1 MLSDL
6 THDLEKGTVVDGRY
20 QVVEPLGMGASGSVY
35 RAWDPN
41 TKKFVALKMLHADVG
56 EEEDVRLRFE
66 REARALWALAHP
78 NIVPTRGFGVHGTA
92 PYLILDLLEGRTL
105 TDILKSEAPLQT
117 DRAMALAAQVLD
129 AVAFAHG
136 QGIIHRDL
144 KSPNIL
150 VTQDDAG
157 QEHAWMLD
165 FGLAKF
171 FDKEKWS
178 DEDTLTAQG
187 EIFGTPGYMSPE
199 QASGVKVDERTDVYA
214 LGILLFELLTGR
226 RPFVSKSRTELFKMH
241 FLSPVPALHE
251 VHPSLEVAP
260 HIEPVIQ
267 KALAKKADDRFAD
280 AAVMKAAFLG
290 STPVGDVATS
300 EPGLLDRLRV
310 VPMNV
315 RILFAFGFAILLLLL
330 VAIVFVL
337 AV

>member
-6 THDLEKGTVVDGRY
+6 THDLAKGTLVDGRY
-20 QVVEPLGMGASGSVY
+20 EVVEPLGMGASGSVY

-66 REARALWALAHP
+66 REARALWALTHP
-78 NIVPTRGFGVHGTA
+78 NIVPTRGFGVHGSA
-92 PYLILDLLEGRTL
+92 PYLILDFLQGRTL
-105 TDILKSEAPLQT
+105 TDILRKEAPLDT
-117 DRAMALAAQVLD
+117 PRAMKIARQVLD
-129 AVAFAHG
+129 AVAFAHT

-150 VTQDDAG
+150 ITKDESG
-157 QEHAWMLD
+157 LEHAWMLD

-178 DEDTLTAQG
+178 EEDTLTAQG

-199 QASGVKVDERTDVYA
+199 QASGVKVDARTDVYA

-241 FLSPVPALHE
+241 FLAPVPPLRD
-251 VHPSLEVAP
+251 VHPGLEVPP
-260 HIEPVIQ
+260 HIESVIQ
-267 KALAKKADDRFAD
+267 KALAKKADDRFED
-280 AAVMKAAFLG
+280 AAMMKAAFEG
-290 STPVGDVATS
+290 AAPVGEVAVS
-300 EPGLLDRLRV
+300 KPGLADRLRV
-310 VPMNV
+310 VPPKIRV
-315 RILFAFGFAILLLLL
+315 LFAFGLSVLLLL
-330 VAIVFVL
+330 VLAIVFVY
-337 AV
+337 AT